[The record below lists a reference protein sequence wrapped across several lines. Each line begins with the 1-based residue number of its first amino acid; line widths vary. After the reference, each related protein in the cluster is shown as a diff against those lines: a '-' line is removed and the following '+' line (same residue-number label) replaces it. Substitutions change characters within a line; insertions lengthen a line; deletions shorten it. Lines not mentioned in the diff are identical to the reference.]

1 MKITITGPRSIGKT
15 TISKLVAKKLGLEY
29 ISTDEIGEE
38 VFKKHGGLDKAMK
51 SGIVEES
58 IKKGGYGRITNI
70 YETKD
75 NFVFDLSGG
84 SFSSDKLP
92 EATEKVRNCAKKH
105 SIIVGLL
112 PSENSEESIKLLFER
127 EKERPHFKE
136 MDKKELMEKTIRS
149 FNRFPPLFEKFCNLV
164 IYTKGKTPD
173 KIANEIVKSLAG
185 K

>member
-1 MKITITGPRSIGKT
+1 MRITITGPRSIGKT

-29 ISTDEIGEE
+29 ISSDQIGEDA
-38 VFKKHGGLDKAMK
+38 FKNQGGLDKAIK
-51 SGIVEES
+51 SGMVEES
-58 IKKGGYGRITNI
+58 IKKGGYEMITKV

-84 SFSSDKLP
+84 SFSSDKLA

-105 SIIVGLL
+105 SIVIGLL
-112 PSENSEESIKLLFER
+112 PSKDTEESIKILFER

-136 MDKKELMEKTIRS
+136 MDKTQLMEKTVRS
-149 FNRFPPLFEKFCNLV
+149 FNRFPTLFDKFCKSV
-164 IYTKGKTPD
+164 VYTKGKTPE
-173 KIANEIVKSLAG
+173 KIADEIVNNLK